1 MEKQKAISI
10 LNDLVEI
17 NNDRIEGYKN
27 ALTETDDH
35 ELKRVFTQLMET
47 SQKCKQEL
55 EEEVIRY
62 GAKPEEG
69 TRATGKMFRVWMD
82 IRTAL
87 SSKDRETVLKLC
99 EQGEDVAVKA
109 YENVLDDQPAEH
121 LSLDQISLIDNQYKL
136 IKSDHDL
143 VRSLRDAEIN
153 TER

>member
-1 MEKQKAISI
+1 MEKKKAISI
-10 LNDLVEI
+10 LNDLLEI

-27 ALTETDDH
+27 AINETADL

-47 SQKCKQEL
+47 SEKCKQEL
-55 EEEVIRY
+55 EAEILRY
-62 GAKPEEG
+62 GEKPEEG

-87 SSKDRETVLKLC
+87 SGKDRETILKLC
-99 EQGEDVAVKA
+99 EQGEDAAVNT
-109 YENVLDDQPAEH
+109 YEKVLGNQPAEH
-121 LSLDQISLIDNQYKL
+121 LSLEQISMIDNQYKL

-153 TER
+153 MEK